1 MNNYSI
7 SIANILI
14 SGTNSISIHIDFSL
28 EHLFLCELQCKLY
41 NTSCAPSN
49 TVPH

>member
-14 SGTNSISIHIDFSL
+14 SDTNSISIHMNFSL
-28 EHLFLCELQCKLY
+28 EYLF
-41 NTSCAPSN
+41 
-49 TVPH
+49 